1 MDKDL
6 KLNLSFTL
14 FLQSCATDQCHP
26 VQLGP
31 WAQKWPPYGEQLC
44 CWRCDPVWVQS
55 RLYAGG
61 TECHRMFDSSQ
72 CPGTM
77 EQLHTQ
83 LYRWGVTTHTDNTDK
98 NAYTLTS
105 FIHLFVTLLNCFI
118 QFTHSLFSSVP
129 ASVFR
134 VSWCELMWIF
144 KLSLLWHRCRPPAIA
159 CGDTVRTSRVAHRSQ
174 AVPRYA
180 HRYTHTCSHGNIFLT
195 HKHATC
201 SCSRCSSAPQQM
213 CKCTEQPGGRRC
225 LKTVNYYYYNTVQVE
240 DTVPSEDNFTWF
252 FSLHFFPMHYVF
264 GVVRPSRS
272 RERDI

>member
-31 WAQKWPPYGEQLC
+31 WAQKWPPHGEQLC

-105 FIHLFVTLLNCFI
+105 FIHLFVTVLKCFI

-129 ASVFR
+129 ASVLELVD
-134 VSWCELMWIF
+134 VSWCGFSNSRYSDTDVGCQPSPVAIQWEPAV
-144 KLSLLWHRCRPPAIA
+144 WHTGRRQCR
-159 CGDTVRTSRVAHRSQ
+159 DMHTD
-174 AVPRYA
+174 
-180 HRYTHTCSHGNIFLT
+180 THTLAHMEIS
-195 HKHATC
+195 TC
-201 SCSRCSSAPQQM
+201 HTNTLHTAVAGALLLLSRCVNAQNN
-213 CKCTEQPGGRRC
+213 PG
-225 LKTVNYYYYNTVQVE
+225 E
-240 DTVPSEDNFTWF
+240 D
-252 FSLHFFPMHYVF
+252 
-264 GVVRPSRS
+264 GVWRL
-272 RERDI
+272 